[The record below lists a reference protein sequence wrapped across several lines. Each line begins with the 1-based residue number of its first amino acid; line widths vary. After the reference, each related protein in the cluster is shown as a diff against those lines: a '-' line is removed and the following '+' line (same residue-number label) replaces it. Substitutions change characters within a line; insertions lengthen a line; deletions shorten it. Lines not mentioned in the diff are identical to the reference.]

1 MNIIPLHK
9 IFSWRRKASCTATLG
24 KKMPERVIQIKKLAC
39 LQLNDTPNPV
49 LTKAFKLT

>member
-1 MNIIPLHK
+1 MNLDK
-9 IFSWRRKASCTATLG
+9 IFSWRRKASSAATLG
-24 KKMPERVIQIKKLAC
+24 KKCLSALFKKKVAC